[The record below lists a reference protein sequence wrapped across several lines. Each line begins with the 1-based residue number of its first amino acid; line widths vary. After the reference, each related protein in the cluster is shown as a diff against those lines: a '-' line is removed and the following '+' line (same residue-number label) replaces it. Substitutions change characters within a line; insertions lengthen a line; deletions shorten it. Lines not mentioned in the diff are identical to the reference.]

1 MLDLAKVKSLRA
13 KAGLTQQRAAERAGL
28 GTRQSWNA
36 IESGRKANVTL
47 EVLDKIAKALNVK
60 SRELLK

>member
-1 MLDLAKVKSLRA
+1 MLDLAKVKALRT
-13 KAGLTQQRAAERAGL
+13 KAELTQEQAAARAGL

-47 EVLDKIAKALNVK
+47 EVLDRVAKALGVR